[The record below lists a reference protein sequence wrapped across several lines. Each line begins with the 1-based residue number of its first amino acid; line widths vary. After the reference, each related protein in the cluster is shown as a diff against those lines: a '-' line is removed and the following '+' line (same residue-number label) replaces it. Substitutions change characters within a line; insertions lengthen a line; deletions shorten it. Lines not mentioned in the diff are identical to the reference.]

1 MQKSCR
7 KIWSVQKKAV
17 PLQPFSRLLQVSR
30 KMERKCRKNVT
41 LKISHLQRK
50 CKKVAKKFGQSK
62 KSSTFAADFALNEN
76 EAQNH
81 SDL

>member
-30 KMERKCRKNVT
+30 KMERKCRKIVT

-62 KSSTFAADFALNEN
+62 KKAVPLQPISR
-76 EAQNH
+76 
-81 SDL
+81 

>member
-30 KMERKCRKNVT
+30 KMERKCRKIVM

-62 KSSTFAADFALNEN
+62 KKQYLCSRFRAKRKRGAKS
-76 EAQNH
+76 
-81 SDL
+81 